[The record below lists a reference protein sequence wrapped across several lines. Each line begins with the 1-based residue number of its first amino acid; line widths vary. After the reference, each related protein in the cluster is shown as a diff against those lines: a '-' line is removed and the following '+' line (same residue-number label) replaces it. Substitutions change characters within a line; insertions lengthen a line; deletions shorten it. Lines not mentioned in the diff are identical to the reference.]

1 MFTADLVEANTNEVN
16 IQDFDASTIRSLIR
30 YLYTGSITEENI
42 GVNLLAAADVY
53 GVLELKDISEK
64 YLLEK
69 VCESTAIEF
78 LIYAYRHNASSLKT
92 KAVSFLL
99 KNMDSMKERPE
110 WKSLHEEHP
119 VVMADILEIAFSK

>member
-53 GVLELKDISEK
+53 GLKDISEK
-64 YLLEK
+64 YLLER

-92 KAVSFLL
+92 KAVT
-99 KNMDSMKERPE
+99 
-110 WKSLHEEHP
+110 
-119 VVMADILEIAFSK
+119 FS